1 MKFTPIILMLTR
13 LIFENACNSQ
23 GNIRF
28 FEVHLVSQTHTNKK
42 CSFSFGKMCKS
53 KEKCDLALRFKT
65 RFGGFGRSGITL
77 AVVWRTQVRGT
88 RRRRVV
94 KRGLHISATFFHCFF
109 EAKVVGKEFTTNRPR
124 NAGPSFFRKICVKVD
139 KQRTGLQPQHPTR

>member
-1 MKFTPIILMLTR
+1 M
-13 LIFENACNSQ
+13 
-23 GNIRF
+23 RF

-88 RRRRVV
+88 RRRRAV
-94 KRGLHISATFFHCFF
+94 KRGLHIFATLFYVFL
-109 EAKVVGKEFTTNRPR
+109 ETKVASRRSQQQKTHFATYG
-124 NAGPSFFRKICVKVD
+124 FFRQKCVYGKR
-139 KQRTGLQPQHPTR
+139 QRTGLEPEARTRSGGLNNNYLIDII